1 MAVNSGEESVL
12 KKLNKRPSSHFLDE
26 LNLIMKKLLLATALA
41 ALTAPVFA
49 QTAFT
54 VNGQT
59 VSVAEQKE
67 LMKVLADRGVKD
79 QKQQLEAARSI
90 LAQEKLIEEAKS
102 KKNEAVKSQK
112 ANIAQDPAVKALI
125 AERKTEIYS
134 AELVRKNAAAH
145 PLTDADLKKT
155 YEEVKK
161 QYDPNEIKVRHI
173 LVKTEQEAK
182 DIIKSLNA
190 GGDFA
195 AIAKEKSLDQGTA
208 AQGGEIP
215 FTNIRRIAIPGFA
228 ETAMALNKG
237 SLLPVPFHS
246 ALGYHVIQLQD
257 KREVPLPSFDALKP
271 QIQNLAAQ
279 RQAQQYMA
287 DLMRNAK
294 IAEAAPAKK
303 KSSK

>member
-26 LNLIMKKLLLATALA
+26 LYLIMKKLLLATALA

-90 LAQEKLIEEAKS
+90 LAQEKLIEEAAK
-102 KKNEAVKSQK
+102 K

>member
-90 LAQEKLIEEAKS
+90 LAQEKLIEEAAK
-102 KKNEAVKSQK
+102 K

-145 PLTDADLKKT
+145 PLKDADLKKT

>member
-90 LAQEKLIEEAKS
+90 LAQEKLIKEAAK
-102 KKNEAVKSQK
+102 K

-228 ETAMALNKG
+228 ETAIALNKG

-294 IAEAAPAKK
+294 IAEASPAKK

>member
-1 MAVNSGEESVL
+1 
-12 KKLNKRPSSHFLDE
+12 LDE

-41 ALTAPVFA
+41 ALAAPVFA

-90 LAQEKLIEEAKS
+90 LAQEKLIEEAAK
-102 KKNEAVKSQK
+102 K

-287 DLMRNAK
+287 DLMKNAK
-294 IAEAAPAKK
+294 IAEVAPAKK